1 MGERFQPLAS
11 LEKALTAKN
20 ILASRLFGLIGARF
34 GLAAFLLPLAIRAI
48 PDLIAGPYPIG
59 YDTIGS
65 YVPMMLDWGSG
76 NFQSFNPMIGGWL
89 TFAIFGTAYWAT
101 HADPVFILK
110 IAGPILYGFLGF
122 SEYFFARGLL
132 KWDMK
137 KSLLLVLIASTY
149 FVSLRMSLDLFRNT
163 LGISLLLITLTLGQS
178 IKTNR
183 RGLLLAALI
192 WLVSVT
198 HLLVG
203 GLLLA
208 FVAIEAFRSS
218 AYRLHRILCMVPAVA
233 QISLSLVGFYVQ
245 GIGLVAEGGQSIQS
259 LSQLAFPLY
268 IFLPLI
274 PVAAFGLKMLA
285 NGTVKW
291 WLLCCGIGLALAA
304 APISTSLVLPYRWAL
319 MMTVPIAICAT
330 EGSDRLRLMLR
341 QGGKLRLI
349 RGAWMLALLLLG
361 GAYLAL
367 PTGNAFPYFGFFSPP
382 SMLQSTVPLTDSS
395 NIVNA
400 IGWLSNH
407 TQPASVLMTHNAFY
421 GWARLYFHGN
431 ASIVGYSPDVT
442 LQSATHDTIEKGYS
456 RIYTL
461 WWTDN
466 SGTVYYQQTIPS
478 GFVLQHQEGRIGVF
492 LYVE

>member
-1 MGERFQPLAS
+1 MGENFQPLAS
-11 LEKALTAKN
+11 LEKALSAKN
-20 ILASRLFGLIGARF
+20 LLAGRLLGLLGARF

-65 YVPMMLDWGSG
+65 YVPLMLDWGSG
-76 NFQSFNPMIGGWL
+76 NFQSFNPLIGGWL

-101 HADPVFILK
+101 HIDPVFILK

-122 SEYFFARGLL
+122 SEYYFARGLL
-132 KWDMK
+132 KWDSK

-149 FVSLRMSLDLFRNT
+149 FVSLRISLDLFRNT
-163 LGISLLLITLTLGQS
+163 LGISLLLITLTLGQN
-178 IKTNR
+178 IGTNR
-183 RGLLLAALI
+183 RSILFAALV

-208 FVAIEAFRSS
+208 FVAIDTLRSS
-218 AYRLHRILCMVPAVA
+218 THRLRRILCMTPALA
-233 QISLSLVGFYVQ
+233 QISLSLVGFYLQ
-245 GIGLVAEGGQSIQS
+245 GIGLIAESGQTIQS
-259 LSQLAFPLY
+259 LSEIAFPLY

-274 PVAAFGLKMLA
+274 PVAALGLKMLT
-285 NGTVKW
+285 NRTVKW
-291 WLLCCGIGLALAA
+291 WLLCCGLGLAIAA
-304 APISTSLVLPYRWAL
+304 APVSSPLVLPYRWAL

-330 EGSDRLRLMLR
+330 EGSDRLRLLLQR
-341 QGGKLRLI
+341 GGKLRLI

-395 NIVNA
+395 NIVSA

-407 TQPASVLMTHNAFY
+407 TQPGSVLMTHNAFY

-431 ASIVGYSPDVT
+431 ASIIGFSPDVT

-466 SGTVYYQQTIPS
+466 SGSVYYQQTIPPS
-478 GFVLQHQEGRIGVF
+478 FVLQHQEGRIGVF